1 MSETLGADERDILQQ
16 VLNAFAMLDEKARIR
31 FLKTIATFFNLDL
44 VGVEAEAGIQRPSTS
59 LGTTPTREPVFAGHA
74 SLSPKEFMLEKASR
88 TDVDRVV
95 CLAYYLSHYR
105 DKPHFKTSDIS
116 KLNTEAAQRK
126 LANAAYAVNN
136 ATQGGYLAQAPGGL
150 KQLSVL
156 GEQYVEVLPDREAG
170 KAVLERLRPRRSRV
184 YVKTR
189 KARAGKE

>member
-1 MSETLGADERDILQQ
+1 
-16 VLNAFAMLDEKARIR
+16 
-31 FLKTIATFFNLDL
+31 
-44 VGVEAEAGIQRPSTS
+44 
-59 LGTTPTREPVFAGHA
+59 
-74 SLSPKEFMLEKASR
+74 MLEKASR